1 MDEFRFEAY
10 ENAKLYKEK
19 TKRWHDKNIQKR
31 QFEKGQKS
39 KIADTLYKICFQ
51 FIHEFY
57 TNFNHEI
64 DIHGTKHYEQTWVRG
79 KWFMFTPRVINDYYG
94 IATKDIYPLP
104 SIQDMG
110 EVARF
115 LYGQD
120 DAWPLPR
127 RDFKHIKLTDSILI
141 LNVFVSYNIDP
152 TSHRTTIND
161 ARA

>member
-1 MDEFRFEAY
+1 MFISQWSIWGEQRLQLEDFLHSE
-10 ENAKLYKEK
+10 LYNLIDVCG
-19 TKRWHDKNIQKR
+19 W
-31 QFEKGQKS
+31 S
-39 KIADTLYKICFQ
+39 KIADTLYKIYSQ
-51 FIHEFY
+51 FVHEFY

-64 DIHGTKHYEQTWVRG
+64 DIHEIEHYGQTSVRD

-94 IATKDIYPLP
+94 ITTKDIYSLP

-110 EVARF
+110 EVAGF

-120 DAWPLPR
+120 DAWPLLG

-141 LNVFVSYNIDP
+141 LNVFVSYNIDL